1 MNYVDNDAGTCLH
14 LATKVSWVQIT
25 LFLAIILLVQHCTA
39 VGLFFCSLQLGYAD
53 AVRALLAA
61 GSDPTIANKE
71 GATPFDYCS
80 DKTILGVYNEE
91 LLQASAKSK

>member
-1 MNYVDNDAGTCLH
+1 MSTDYSVLGYNFISTALH
-14 LATKVSWVQIT
+14 SCWA
-25 LFLAIILLVQHCTA
+25 
-39 VGLFFCSLQLGYAD
+39 FFCSLQLGYAD

-71 GATPFDYCS
+71 EATPFDYCS